1 MKKLSKIILTVL
13 TLSLIVCSAFALT
26 ACDDGDNNV
35 QPSSTPEFKVTFV
48 RNYPG
53 AEPDSEALTT
63 VTVKS
68 GRTVSEITPSE
79 RPAGYEFDG
88 WYTTADGDEKFD
100 FENTKITA
108 RTSVFAHWKS
118 NGKSVDVSLKNDAIF
133 KEESVRINTIEG
145 EKTVNTGVF
154 KFRGS
159 AENGAI
165 PNGESRF
172 DFKTLNAGNAL
183 LNSDKAVY
191 KVYSDEECLYVAGDN
206 NDKSQIVTLNNG
218 NNYFYLKVT
227 AEDEIAQKVYK
238 INMYLEP
245 VYSVSVM
252 TVEGDYNTVNI
263 EKVGAGSLIERPD
276 VTGDNPG
283 YKVEGWKYKTKEKR
297 DASGR
302 IVAANGDILLLQD
315 GVYYV
320 SDDNGNR
327 RFVYVDADGNEPL
340 REGNVYYKTD
350 KKGNVVTDNGARIIL
365 SQAELFNKLDE
376 NGMPV
381 YETGEPQI
389 TSNGSFEN
397 TWDFSACRVN
407 EDFLH
412 IYCKWTQ
419 EEYTLTLTFAPEDTG
434 AKFDGKSADVRSISL
449 TVKYGISAA
458 TLADK
463 IRTAVGNDPTMD
475 YATFDGWYYNDA
487 RMVGK
492 GSQGVSPFNITSD
505 ATFVAKWN
513 FNVYN
518 VIVEAN
524 DPDMSQEL
532 TGSGSYHYNNRS
544 VQLGAIAKPGYELIG
559 WQKNGKEWAVD
570 PNNLATPSYELDI
583 KDVQDGVVRIKAVFR
598 PKTLAVTFEDE
609 LGFVDSKTINVAF
622 ASDVTVGGGAND
634 IPEVGKLSSDQSK
647 LFVGWYCTV
656 KDENGNNV
664 KKYVVEFKNGQ
675 NVISEGCEQWD
686 FITENTT
693 VYAEWKEYKFYVT
706 AYKAIFAEVPDM
718 GDVTGI
724 DFWADAEGFSQSP
737 YDFVGKMIYT
747 DNGVEI
753 RLGATVTDNNYYRFI
768 GWYLVDMNEANP
780 FDFDKMTKLDDEN
793 GNISFTVDEE
803 DVTVVARWYYNP
815 VAVTFEKGDTLADI
829 VLPENTEIAFNS
841 SFVLG
846 KPQNAPDKMYFGGW
860 YRGDTRYTDGDGVSV
875 RQFNDRQLIIDG
887 ITLTAKWLPINYF
900 NVEEGVITGLTDA
913 GAKEK
918 TLTINIDD
926 DIFAIAAGAFRN
938 NRTIEKLTIKG
949 NITHIGQEAFLNSNI
964 KSVVFEGNFKGLTI
978 ESYAFKN
985 CAGLT
990 EVLLPDGVVELK
1002 YGIFEGCNN
1011 IAKLAYPADIVLG
1024 SLFTAEN
1031 PENDN
1036 IWYLAEQ
1043 NGVRYYLPVALKEV
1057 IVTNTVNA
1065 VADYA
1070 FANCVNIKKVTL
1082 ATPSSDKPYTE
1093 IIGDFAF
1100 AGTGISSGTEVQQ
1113 IEVNLA
1119 NVRTIG
1125 NYAFQ
1130 NSTITNV
1137 AFDSLS
1143 KLGIGAFKGSNVAA
1157 ADFSVAPLD
1166 YVAAHSF
1173 EGCGNLAS
1181 VNLGGIKTV
1190 ARYAFKDS
1198 ALSSVTNADGLQKVD
1213 AYAFNGS
1220 ALPSVT
1226 VFGNVED
1233 IEEYA
1238 FHNTP
1243 YFNGLSNTVVYV
1255 GKVLYYDKNSTVSI
1269 SAKTGVV
1276 SVAPYAFENSA
1287 LITVDLSG
1295 FTDLEFIERY
1305 AFANNAVTSTVK
1317 LPESLYM
1324 IKESAFESSAVTTI
1338 DLSACKNLA
1347 RIYQNAF
1354 KDCTN
1359 LTTVTFASFASSAEF
1374 TTKLAILDWAF
1385 SGCTKLTTVTFPEN
1399 LSTLGSYAFENCTK
1413 LASVNFIG
1421 NAMFQKEE
1429 SEEDPKFDTA
1439 GLITSIGEGAFINCT
1454 SLTSVSLPRIID
1466 TIGSY
1471 AFKGCTQ
1478 LASFTMVQDM
1488 DTIYTSALRTIGE
1501 GAFADCTALTNFDE
1515 DTSRFVTTLGVSAF
1529 ENCSSLAR
1537 INMQAVNEFTDK
1549 AFRNCEKLST
1559 VTVRS
1564 NATIIVGNETF
1575 KNCKTLKEIDGKF
1588 MAVGDGAFMNCTS
1601 LMSVTL
1607 AQGETDTLG
1616 KDAFNGCVL
1625 LQSVVIPKNI
1635 AIIGD
1640 GAFAGCRGIT
1650 SVSFEADDT
1659 LENIGIAAF
1668 SGCIL
1673 LSDIRLPSS
1682 VKYVGASAFG
1692 GCNDLRNV
1700 VIGEAIE
1707 YIGEDAFALCDNV
1720 SVKFLGTRAPALGG
1734 DIFTGAQNYVI
1745 YVLSGYENAFNTTE
1759 GWGKYTLT
1767 SYVA

>member
-100 FENTKITA
+100 FKNTKITA

-118 NGKSVDVSLKNDAIF
+118 NGKSVDVSLKNDAVF
-133 KEESVRINTIEG
+133 KEETVQINTIEG
-145 EKTVNTGVF
+145 AKTVNTGVF
-154 KFRGS
+154 KFCGP

-206 NDKSQIVTLNNG
+206 SDKSQIVTLNNG

-245 VYSVSVM
+245 VYSVTIT
-252 TVEGDYNTVNI
+252 TVDGTDIRVKVN
-263 EKVGAGSLIERPD
+263 EGSLIECPD

-283 YKVEGWKYKTKEKR
+283 YKVEGWEYKTKEKR

-302 IVAANGDILLLQD
+302 IVAANGDVLLLVD

-327 RFVYVDADGNEPL
+327 RFLYENAV
-340 REGNVYYKTD
+340 REGNVYYKAD
-350 KKGNVVTDNGARIIL
+350 KNGNVVTENGARIIL

-389 TSNGSFEN
+389 ASASFSN
-397 TWDFSACRVN
+397 TWNFSACRVN
-407 EDFLH
+407 NDNLH
-412 IYCKWTQ
+412 IKCKWTQ
-419 EEYTLTLTFAPEDTG
+419 EEYTLTLTFDPEHAG

-475 YATFDGWYYNDA
+475 YAAFDGWYYNDA

-492 GSQGVSPFNITSD
+492 GSQGVSPYNITSD

-583 KDVQDGVVRIKAVFR
+583 KDVQDGVVRIKAVFH

-609 LGFVDSKTINVAF
+609 FGFVDSKTINVAF

-634 IPEVGKLSSDQSK
+634 IPEVGKLSADQSK

-860 YRGDTRYTDGDGVSV
+860 YRGDTRYTDGNGVSV

-926 DIFAIAAGAFRN
+926 DIFAIADGAFRN

-1143 KLGIGAFKGSNVAA
+1143 KLGIGAFKGSNVAT

-1220 ALPSVT
+1220 ALSSVT

-1269 SAKTGVV
+1269 SPKTGVV

-1295 FTDLEFIERY
+1295 FTDLKFIERY
-1305 AFANNAVTSTVK
+1305 AFANNTVTSTVK
-1317 LPESLYM
+1317 LPASLYM
-1324 IKESAFESSAVTTI
+1324 IKESAFEASLVNNI

-1359 LTTVTFASFASSAEF
+1359 LTSVTFATFASSAEF
-1374 TTKLAILDWAF
+1374 TTKLAILDRAF

-1399 LSTLGSYAFENCTK
+1399 LSTLGSYAFENCTM
-1413 LASVNFIG
+1413 LSSVNFIS

-1478 LASFTMVQDM
+1478 LASFKMVQDM